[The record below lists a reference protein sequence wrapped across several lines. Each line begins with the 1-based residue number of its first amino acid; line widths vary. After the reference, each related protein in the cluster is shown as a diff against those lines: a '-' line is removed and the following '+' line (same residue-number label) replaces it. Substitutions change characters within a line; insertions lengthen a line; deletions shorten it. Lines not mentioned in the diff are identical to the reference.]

1 MGILD
6 GKTAIVTG
14 AGRGIG
20 RGHALLLAAEGATVV
35 VNDTDATVAQ
45 DVVDEIAAA
54 GGAAC
59 ANDDDVASWD
69 GAGRVVQRALESYGT
84 LDVVVNN
91 AGVLRDAMSFNITE
105 AEWDAVITVHL
116 KGHMAMSHHAV
127 GHWRELGKAGRPVS
141 GRIVNTASESGL
153 FGQAGQIN
161 YATAKAGIVSMTL
174 VLAREIVDDI
184 EANAHGPGDRLPRE
198 EDMLAR
204 YEVARATLREALR
217 FLELQ
222 GVIHLQPGRGGGPVV
237 ARPQTADFASSMALI
252 LQFMDTDLRS
262 LLDLREAVAPAVA
275 QRAAENATAADLAAL
290 EDCLAQLER
299 EHEAPEFEET
309 NRRFHDLLG
318 WASGN
323 PAFGLLVSALHLLTR
338 NMSISLGYSAQE
350 RAAQIAQEPA
360 AGWIYPGYHPDALGS
375 PVRLKSMTPSRSMP
389 LQRAAGP
396 MMQ

>member
-174 VLAREIVDDI
+174 VLAREMKKYGVT
-184 EANAHGPGDRLPRE
+184 ANVICPR
-198 EDMLAR
+198 AR
-204 YEVARATLREALR
+204 TRMTESVA
-217 FLELQ
+217 
-222 GVIHLQPGRGGGPVV
+222 G
-237 ARPQTADFASSMALI
+237 
-252 LQFMDTDLRS
+252 
-262 LLDLREAVAPAVA
+262 
-275 QRAAENATAADLAAL
+275 AAEFMSGPEWDPEQIAPLVAFLASDAAADVSGQVFVVWGTRVHLMQGYTLANTL
-290 EDCLAQLER
+290 DRGEGR
-299 EHEAPEFEET
+299 WT
-309 NRRFHDLLG
+309 
-318 WASGN
+318 
-323 PAFGLLVSALHLLTR
+323 
-338 NMSISLGYSAQE
+338 AQE
-350 RAAQIAQEPA
+350 LIDRKDELF
-360 AGWIYPGYHPDALGS
+360 AG
-375 PVRLKSMTPSRSMP
+375 RRSGVP
-389 LQRAAGP
+389 P
-396 MMQ
+396 MGFGM